1 MITYYAAHCMNGEIV
16 VLPRD
21 GFKDKYD
28 KAICYGTPKWP
39 SCKRL

>member
-1 MITYYAAHCMNGEIV
+1 MIPYHAAHCMNGAIV

-28 KAICYGTPKWP
+28 KAICYGTPKRP
-39 SCKRL
+39 SRKKL